1 MNAANRV
8 LAQHD
13 FCLIFDIIMNQDG
26 DIDAESIAVE
36 IETGYGIAFSIKQ
49 VQSVIDE
56 LVEDGA
62 IEMEKDDKTID
73 LFNHEFTGTK
83 KPAAT
88 GNLAK
93 TFLKK
98 SRLIMSRKQRAVIT
112 RFKKHCEYEQSLA
125 ASRLNSLSFLDSGFF
140 GGRYGY

>member
-1 MNAANRV
+1 MKHV
-8 LAQHD
+8 LTQRD
-13 FCLIFDIIMNQDG
+13 FCLIFDIVMNQQD
-26 DIDAESIAVE
+26 DDFNAESIAVE

-83 KPAAT
+83 KPAGT
-88 GNLAK
+88 GNLVK
-93 TFLKK
+93 TVFKK
-98 SRLIMSRKQRAVIT
+98 SRLIMSRKQHAVIT

-125 ASRLNSLSFLDSGFF
+125 FSRLNSLNFLDSGFF